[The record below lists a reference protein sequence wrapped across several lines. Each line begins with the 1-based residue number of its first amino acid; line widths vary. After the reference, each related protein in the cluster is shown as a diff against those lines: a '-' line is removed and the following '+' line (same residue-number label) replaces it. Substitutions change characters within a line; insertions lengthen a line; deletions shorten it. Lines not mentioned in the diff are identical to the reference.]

1 MDWRNILLLG
11 RKELRDAL
19 RNRWVLLYT
28 ICFTGLTLIM
38 ARVSLGSAQGM
49 GSAGFSSFGRTVAGM
64 VNLTLLF
71 VPLMALTTG
80 AASIAAERERGTL
93 NYLLAQP
100 IHRIE
105 VLLGKF
111 LGLWA
116 AMTLILALSFGL
128 TAVLLGNGLAVVRPF
143 SRLLLYT
150 DLLAGAML
158 SMGLLISV
166 FARRVSIAT
175 GTALFCWLALVFLTD
190 LGLMGSMLMFHLR
203 IEDLFH
209 LTIANPMQSFKMA
222 VLGSIHTSLDV
233 LGPAGLFAT
242 QTYGAW
248 LPWLFAGALSAW
260 IVLPLATAW
269 AVFSWRGEA

>member
-1 MDWRNILLLG
+1 MEWRNVSLLA

-28 ICFTGLTLIM
+28 VCFTGLTLMM
-38 ARVSLGSAQGM
+38 ARVSLSGVQGM

-71 VPLMALTTG
+71 VPLMALTTS

-100 IHRIE
+100 VYRIE
-105 VLLGKF
+105 VVLGKF
-111 LGLWA
+111 LGLWG

-128 TAVLLGNGLAVVRPF
+128 TAVFLGNGVSVARPF
-143 SRLLLYT
+143 AWLLLYT

-158 SMGLLISV
+158 STGLLISV
-166 FARRVSIAT
+166 AARRVSIAT
-175 GTALFCWLALVFLTD
+175 GIALFCWLGLVFLTD
-190 LGLMGSMLMFHLR
+190 LGVMGSMLMFRLR
-203 IEDLFH
+203 VQDLFY

-233 LGPAGLFAT
+233 LGPAGMFAT
-242 QTYGAW
+242 QTYGPW
-248 LPWLFAGALSAW
+248 LPWLFAGTLAAW
-260 IVLPLATAW
+260 IVAPLLSAW